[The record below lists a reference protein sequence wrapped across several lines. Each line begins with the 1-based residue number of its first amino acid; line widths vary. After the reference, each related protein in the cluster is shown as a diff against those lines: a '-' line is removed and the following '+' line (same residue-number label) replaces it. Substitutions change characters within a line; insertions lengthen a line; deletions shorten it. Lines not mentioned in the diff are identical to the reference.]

1 MRIPQRLR
9 REDGAAA
16 VEFALIVGVLAMLI
30 FGMLQFGL
38 TFFELQNLRAAARE
52 GGRLGAV
59 DATPDA
65 IRDKDRERVERSD
78 LAGGSEQHQLR
89 QGLVLRQ
96 RNVHGIGSEPDR
108 EHAPRLLVEQR
119 RSRPMPPFA
128 SQMFIANAPAHLKS
142 LFTLNIPLLPTIT
155 HDADDRRPVPMRRSE
170 INTMTRPS
178 AFASLTRTRERG
190 ATVVIVAL
198 VWSRCSG

>member
-38 TFFELQNLRAAARE
+38 TFFELQNLRASARE

-59 DATPDA
+59 GATPDA
-65 IRDKDRERVERSD
+65 IRTD
-78 LAGGSEQHQLR
+78 LESASNGAIQSGEASNTSFVKVSYYDSGTFTGSEANLTGNTQPACSS
-89 QGLVLRQ
+89 
-96 RNVHGIGSEPDR
+96 N
-108 EHAPRLLVEQR
+108 APVTTDAGVRV
-119 RSRPMPPFA
+119 
-128 SQMFIANAPAHLKS
+128 QMFLTSAPPHLQS

-155 HDADDRRPVPMRRSE
+155 MRPTIDAQ
-170 INTMTRPS
+170 
-178 AFASLTRTRERG
+178 F
-190 ATVVIVAL
+190 
-198 VWSRCSG
+198 RCEGVKSTA